1 MDSAVDV
8 GESTE
13 LLMLYCQMTCDIS
26 LLDNKWQTQM
36 LCRTIIADTVMKTMI
51 KENKIDIGE

>member
-8 GESTE
+8 GE